1 MSIVQ
6 STPSHPYV
14 PPTPTARPKDASF
27 LDELFTDKK
36 KEKEQKEAT
45 LGELLI
51 ILGTVLVLAL
61 VVEHQKRNDQVDAVS
76 GAAPYLRYGQFPK
89 APGRQVPY

>member
-6 STPSHPYV
+6 STPSRPYV
-14 PPTPTARPKDASF
+14 PPTPTARSQDTSF

-45 LGELLI
+45 LGELLLL
-51 ILGTVLVLAL
+51 LGAAVILAL
-61 VVEHQKRNDQVDAVS
+61 IVEQYKQKDKLDAVS
-76 GAAPYLRYGQFPK
+76 GAAPYYRCPQPRNSGE
-89 APGRQVPY
+89 RQVL